1 MLSTST
7 PAYADFYDIS
17 KGRPYSKPTIEIYS
31 TPIEWT
37 TLQTNILSLRDRAR
51 PGMRLVR
58 DSMTAIHMYWGL

>member
-7 PAYADFYDIS
+7 LAYAHFCDIW

-31 TPIEWT
+31 TPIEQS

-51 PGMRLVR
+51 PGMRLGG